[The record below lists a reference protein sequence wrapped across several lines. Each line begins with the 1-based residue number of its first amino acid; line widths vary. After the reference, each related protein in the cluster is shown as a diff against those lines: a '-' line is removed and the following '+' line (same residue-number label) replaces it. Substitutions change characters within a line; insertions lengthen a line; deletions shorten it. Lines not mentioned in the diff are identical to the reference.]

1 MRERGIQNG
10 DGTRTAWA
18 LAACAVDALLLAV
31 QIGLLLR
38 GTGVQFGDARSY
50 LDLAIYCAQ
59 NATWYPN
66 ARNMYDTYVFGNG
79 YVNILAAC
87 MRLAPGLPWVELLNL
102 AFMQAIVWLSAGIAW
117 RMTHRLRPAC
127 LTAMLICLSAGFW
140 GEVVAARTELCFIAL
155 SCLSLYLLTF
165 PRTATLFLAGV
176 AVALAN
182 WVRPLLVVYLPG
194 MLLFLWLRRAGIRR
208 MSMLLAGALAMTL
221 VIGAGAQRLTGRFIF
236 QAQTMGINMLM
247 GANDDADG
255 SYNDAVFREGKAGYI
270 DPQRRARMT
279 FYEIDALYK
288 DEAIAW
294 MARNPMSFF
303 LLAPAKLFY
312 FLATDTYGG
321 CAFLGRETDNLAYLL
336 ELWNVLLGR
345 GERSLLPGD
354 VVVLYEQAFYMCL
367 LTAYALSVV
376 NSLRRRCLR
385 DTLHLHAIVL
395 GACGVAVLTVGG
407 ARYHMP
413 YIPIFCICAA
423 IAWDGHATR
432 RAPAAA

>member
-1 MRERGIQNG
+1 M
-10 DGTRTAWA
+10 AWA
-18 LAACAVDALLLAV
+18 LAACAADALLLAV

-38 GTGVQFGDARSY
+38 DTGVQFGDAKSY

-66 ARNMYDTYVFGNG
+66 AHNMYDTYVFGNG

-87 MRLAPGLPWVELLNL
+87 MRLAPGLPWVALLNL

-117 RMTHRLRPAC
+117 RTARSPRAAC
-127 LTAMLICLSAGFW
+127 LTAVLVCLSAGFW
-140 GEVVAARTELCFIAL
+140 GEVVASRTELCFIAL
-155 SCLSLYLLTF
+155 ACLSLYLLTF
-165 PRTATLFLAGV
+165 PCPVAALLAGTV
-176 AVALAN
+176 LALAN
-182 WVRPLLVVYLPG
+182 WVRPLLVVYLPA
-194 MLLFLWLRRAGIRR
+194 MLLFLWLRRASARR
-208 MSMLLAGALAMTL
+208 MAALLVGVLAVTLAVGAS
-221 VIGAGAQRLTGRFIF
+221 AQRRTGRFIF

-255 SYNDAVFREGKAGYI
+255 SYNNAVFQEGKAGYI
-270 DPQRRARMT
+270 DPLQRERMT
-279 FYEIDALYK
+279 FYQIDTLYR
-288 DEAIAW
+288 DEAISW
-294 MARNPMSFF
+294 IARNVPSF
-303 LLAPAKLFY
+303 LALAPAKLFY

-336 ELWNVLLGR
+336 ELWDVLLGR

-413 YIPIFCICAA
+413 YIPIFCICTAL
-423 IAWDGHATR
+423 AWDGRVSR
-432 RAPAAA
+432 RSPAA